1 MSRPTVNDIARA
13 AGVSLATVDR
23 VLNARP
29 GVTEKTVRR
38 VNEAIDAI
46 GYVRDV
52 AAANLARQRRYR
64 VAFVIPEGPGLFVG
78 TLRDA
83 VAETIGNAPIDRTEI
98 RLVSYPPANPHA
110 LVKALRTLG
119 AANTDGV
126 AIFAPETP
134 HVRDAIAKL
143 NAENVPIVALI
154 SDLPNTGRDHF
165 VGIDNVAAGRTA
177 GFLMGRFLGRSDG
190 AVLAL
195 AGSLQAR
202 DNVERRLG
210 FDQVMAERFPF
221 IEALPTLEGHDD
233 DAVTARVVSEMLER
247 RADIAG
253 IYSLGH
259 GSRALLEVLDGMGER
274 ARGLTVIGH
283 ELTRV
288 TRDALRAGRMD
299 AVISQNVGHIVRSAL
314 RVLRAKSDGLDIV
327 ASQER
332 IRIEIVVAEN
342 LA

>member
-1 MSRPTVNDIARA
+1 MSRPTVNDIAKA

-29 GVTEKTVRR
+29 GVTENTVRR

-52 AAANLARQRRYR
+52 GAANLARQRRYR
-64 VAFVIPEGPGLFVG
+64 VAFVIPGGPGLFVG

-83 VAETIGNAPIDRTEI
+83 VAEAIGNSPFDRTEI
-98 RLVSYPPANPHA
+98 RLVSFPPGNPHA
-110 LVKALRTLG
+110 LVKALRNLG

-143 NAENVPIVALI
+143 NAENVPIVALV

-177 GFLMGRFLGRSDG
+177 GFLMGRFLGCSGG

-210 FDQVMAERFPF
+210 FDQVMAERFPS
-221 IEALPTLEGHDD
+221 IETLPTLEGHDD
-233 DAVTARVVSEMLER
+233 DAVTARVVTEMLER
-247 RADIAG
+247 RSDIAG

-259 GSRALLEVLDGMGER
+259 GSRALLEVLDGMGAR